1 MAIISRFR
9 DVMESNINAILDKLE
24 DPRKMIDQMLRNA
37 MEDLADVKKD
47 TAAVMAEEKR
57 CKRILDDI
65 QEDIAKYE
73 KLAVK
78 ALQAGNEADATVFLQ
93 EKARVSTNLAGAQ
106 ATFDAAYQNATK
118 MRQMHDKLT
127 RDINDLRSRKESI
140 KATMSVAETQKK
152 INAMGGANAQV
163 NLSKFDDYAAR
174 AQQMLDQA
182 EAEAT
187 LNAEPV
193 CQADALAAKYSAQD
207 DNISE
212 ELAALKEKL
221 GL

>member
-1 MAIISRFR
+1 MAIISRFK
-9 DVMESNINAILDKLE
+9 DVMESNINAFLDKLE

-37 MEDLADVKKD
+37 IDDLAEVKKD

-65 QEDIAKYE
+65 LEDVAKYE
-73 KLAVK
+73 KLAMK
-78 ALQAGNEADATVFLQ
+78 ALQAGNDADATTFLQ

-106 ATFDAAYQNATK
+106 ATYDAAYQNAVK

-127 RDINDLRSRKESI
+127 NDINDLRSRKESI

-152 INAMGGANAQV
+152 INAMGGKTAQD
-163 NLSKFDDYAAR
+163 NLSKFDDYASK
-174 AQQMLDQA
+174 AQQMLDRA
-182 EAEAT
+182 EAEAE
-187 LNAEPV
+187 LNAKPV
-193 CQADALAAKYSAQD
+193 SEADALEAKYSAQND
-207 DNISE
+207 DVSD
-212 ELAALKEKL
+212 ELAAMKAKL